1 MQLGKELA
9 TGFVADDAQ
18 ATADEQ
24 AGVAASG
31 ADAQAPGPAPSPD
44 PEPEPAAAG

>member
-9 TGFVADDAQ
+9 AGFVADDAQ
-18 ATADEQ
+18 VMADEK
-24 AGVAASG
+24 ASVTASG
-31 ADAQAPGPAPSPD
+31 ADAQAPGPSPDPD